1 MALTDG
7 LENKINLLAEAITA
21 LNTNMFGTM
30 GIRPGA
36 INNPHSTPFGALGSK
51 GISDQG
57 ATRAEVIKQ
66 TATSALLNRTLNQT
80 DNTLKSLIKEY
91 KKSVSDL
98 AYHSTLSAKLFEE
111 GTKHLSAKEM
121 NEKVPKHLRSML
133 EPVFGKNSELMQSL
147 TDYQGVINLLTTVS
161 YDNVQEARKYFK
173 AYHDGQSTIEETEK
187 ALTDLNFSVETL
199 KEDFN
204 SGGRL
209 LDDRIKKTNTAL
221 AQLGTTAGRAA
232 HFSGKF
238 AEAIKVAG
246 VIAYAALGAELD
258 TAKAAMQYGTN
269 FTSGEFLTAA
279 SIGMSGP
286 ELAKLQ
292 HEHIQAIRSSG
303 MGFGGFD
310 SMIRR
315 GAYDMFAYT
324 GSLQEGAK
332 VTANMFDTFRSL
344 SDSTRDQNSFI
355 QQQQLLFEQMNRTVG
370 ITGEQFAALNKHI
383 LDNSDV
389 QAQMFKVSKEQR
401 LQIQQ
406 GLIEGT
412 KVLMT
417 AGLSEQQAERVQDN
431 VQKLLGAGAQTR
443 IQEAAKIQG
452 YGGALGLGPL
462 ASQIA
467 QYVRMGQFAPKA
479 KLDADIAQAQ
489 RILHQRYL
497 QAGTNLAA
505 QMPLD
510 ILSKALAG
518 LGVGSEGAGVALG
531 YSRGKAL
538 SASQQASIETSK
550 ALGTTNKY
558 LGTALLRLNQL
569 KEVINSG
576 DGKIVKAIADLGVLF
591 GAGKLGNFAIG
602 KIANKGGGWLARF
615 MGGDLGEAAEG
626 AEGIAGAGG
635 AVAEGG
641 LVATVVAAAPEI
653 LTALAAAGIVW
664 TMWDLFKKSNIGADV
679 EHWWDDWF
687 HHKKATPKGN
697 VNNDY
702 RKLLADEAKERQ
714 LINHPMDA
722 KQAKEAASLAKQ
734 IEILRKEFKKSN
746 ELLQQTV
753 DQTKKVH
760 HAIKDGNNQS
770 AAHADEQSKHL
781 KKLQIYHDINRQARV
796 PVRT

>member
-66 TATSALLNRTLNQT
+66 TATSALLNRTLSQT

-91 KKSVSDL
+91 KKGVSDL

-133 EPVFGKNSELMQSL
+133 EPVFGKNSQLMQSL

-161 YDNVQEARKYFK
+161 YDNVTEARKYFK
-173 AYHDGQSTIEETEK
+173 AFHDGQASIEETER
-187 ALTDLNFSVETL
+187 ALTDLNFSIETL
-199 KEDFN
+199 TDDFN
-204 SGGRL
+204 SDGKL

-246 VIAYAALGAELD
+246 AIAYAALGAELD

-279 SIGMSGP
+279 SMGMSGP
-286 ELAKLQ
+286 ELVKLQ
-292 HEHIQAIRSSG
+292 HEHTQAIRSSG
-303 MGFGGFD
+303 MGFRGFD
-310 SMIRR
+310 SMIRK
-315 GAYDMFAYT
+315 GAYNMFAYT

-344 SDSTRDQNSFI
+344 SDSTREQNGFI

-467 QYVRMGQFAPKA
+467 HYVRMGQFAPKA

-531 YSRGKAL
+531 YSKGKAL
-538 SASQQASIETSK
+538 SASQQATIETSK

-558 LGTALLRLNQL
+558 LGSALLHLSEL
-569 KEVINSG
+569 KEVVNSG
-576 DGKIVKAIADLGVLF
+576 DGKIVRAIESLATMLGAFKIADMLVGKVAG
-591 GAGKLGNFAIG
+591 GAGGLLSKIG
-602 KIANKGGGWLARF
+602 TGGLEAGI
-615 MGGDLGEAAEG
+615 GEAAGG
-626 AEGIAGAGG
+626 AATEGIGA
-635 AVAEGG
+635 A
-641 LVATVVAAAPEI
+641 VAAAAPVMI
-653 LTALAAAGIVW
+653 PIIVAIAGSIGFYELIKNSFLKSIGQDIGGGFY
-664 TMWDLFKKSNIGADV
+664 DL
-679 EHWWDDWF
+679 F
-687 HHKKATPKGN
+687 HHKQKALKFN
-697 VNNDY
+697 VNDY
-702 RKLLADEAKERQ
+702 RRLIADEAKERK

-722 KQAKEAASLAKQ
+722 KQAKEAANLAKQ
-734 IEILRKEFKKSN
+734 IEILGKEFKKNN

-781 KKLQIYHDINRQARV
+781 KRLQIYHDISRQARV